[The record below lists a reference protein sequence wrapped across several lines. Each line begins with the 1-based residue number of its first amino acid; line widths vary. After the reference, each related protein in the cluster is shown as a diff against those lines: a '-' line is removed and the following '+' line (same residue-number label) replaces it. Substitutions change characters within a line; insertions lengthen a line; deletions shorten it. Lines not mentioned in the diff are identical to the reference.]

1 MGDPFEPPGS
11 ASGISVGYIPE
22 ALRISVIIRIT
33 LAKKMGDS
41 LVNESPGGK
50 WIREDRRK
58 LGPPTVQVKHSAF
71 KTITQ
76 SKNHNYLKIQGV
88 WGIRS

>member
-1 MGDPFEPPGS
+1 
-11 ASGISVGYIPE
+11 
-22 ALRISVIIRIT
+22 
-33 LAKKMGDS
+33 MGDS

-50 WIREDRRK
+50 WIMEDRRK
-58 LGPPTVQVKHSAF
+58 LGPPTVQFKHSAF